1 MAKHTAYSL
10 TKAKTEGRKF
20 ATVTAYDTTFA
31 RLAEQADIEC
41 VLVGDSL
48 GNVIQGQRST
58 VPVSL
63 DEMAY
68 HTENVSRSCEQSLV
82 MVDLPFM
89 SYASPDQAIAS
100 SAALMQAGAQMV
112 KMEGASWLVE
122 TVSLMSERGIPVCA
136 HLGLLPQSVDKQGGY
151 RVQGKDQESAD
162 QMLEDAV
169 CFQEAGADILL
180 LECVPAALAKRI
192 TESVNIPVIGIGAG
206 PDTDSQVLV
215 MYDLLGLSKRIP
227 SFVKNYMET
236 AESVQQALSN
246 YAKEVK
252 SGAFPGEEHCLA

>member
-58 VPVSL
+58 VPVTL

-68 HTENVSRSCEQSLV
+68 HTENVARGCEQSLV

-89 SYASPDQAIAS
+89 SYASPDQAISS

-122 TVSLMSERGIPVCA
+122 TVSLMSERGIPACA

-162 QMLEDAV
+162 QMLEDAI

-180 LECVPAALAKRI
+180 LDCVPTALAKRI

-206 PDTDSQVLV
+206 PDTDS
-215 MYDLLGLSKRIP
+215 
-227 SFVKNYMET
+227 
-236 AESVQQALSN
+236 
-246 YAKEVK
+246 
-252 SGAFPGEEHCLA
+252 